1 MNSSEKEMKDPE
13 KASTSDHNSI
23 HLPAAE
29 RDPCGFFQPVE
40 FFSENLLTNEK
51 MPGII
56 YLNHMAHI

>member
-1 MNSSEKEMKDPE
+1 MTGQA
-13 KASTSDHNSI
+13 KAFTSDHNSI
-23 HLPAAE
+23 HHHAAE

-56 YLNHMAHI
+56 YLNQMAHV